1 MHVTLGARIMI
12 NTDRYLSLYQRVF
25 AFILVLLALPAG
37 ADPVKTVTIATTA
50 KVLNGQAHYTRGN
63 QRVIDEGWL
72 AEQLRQRG
80 IQLVWVP
87 VQSDVGASVNEAFS
101 SHRIDFA
108 SYGDLPSIILNAS
121 GTRTQVVVP
130 DGRGLD
136 TLLLVPVNSTAT
148 SLKDL
153 KGKRIA
159 VHRGRPWYLA
169 FLRLVEQ
176 NGLKASDFTLVNIDL
191 QPGAAALASGNIDGL
206 FAIDSYTLADKGLGK
221 IIWTSKGQID
231 KKIRAELWGAK
242 TFIDEHPDLTQLV
255 ATAYVRAQYWESQD
269 QNRAAVIKEGTLN
282 GTPEKAVLQFFDDD
296 SLAWKDFFTPIP
308 DQAVIDHYR
317 RTTAFAL
324 DNHLIRT
331 PVRAEDLLEPKFAT
345 QALKDL
351 QLEHFWTQV
360 PVTTRAASLASKLN

>member
-1 MHVTLGARIMI
+1 MI
-12 NTDRYLSLYQRVF
+12 NTARYRLLFQRAV
-25 AFILVLLALPAG
+25 ALALILPALPAA

-50 KVLNGQAHYTRGN
+50 TVLNGQAHYSRGN

-80 IQLVWVP
+80 IQLIWVP
-87 VQSDVGASVNEAFS
+87 VQSDVGASINEAFS
-101 SHRIDFA
+101 SHRIEFGA
-108 SYGDLPSIILNAS
+108 YGDLPSIILNAS
-121 GTRTQVVVP
+121 GTRTQIVVP

-136 TLLLVPVNSTAT
+136 TLLVVPLNSTAT

-159 VHRGRPWYLA
+159 VHRGRPWYLT

-176 NGLKASDFTLVNIDL
+176 NGLKPRDFTLVNIDL
-191 QPGAAALASGNIDGL
+191 QPSTAALAGGNIDAL
-206 FAIDSYTLADKGLGK
+206 FAINAYTLAEKGLGK
-221 IIWTSKGQID
+221 IIWTSKGQSD

-242 TFIDEHPDLTQLV
+242 EFIDQHPDLTQLV
-255 ATAYVRAQYWESQD
+255 ATAYVRAQYWEAQD
-269 QNRAAVIKEGTLN
+269 RNRAAVIKEGTLS
-282 GTPEKAVLQFFDDD
+282 GTPEKAVLQLYDDN
-296 SLAWKDFFTPIP
+296 SLAWKDFFTPIS

-317 RTTAFAL
+317 LAAGFAL

-331 PVRAEDLLEPKFAT
+331 PIRAEDLLQPKFVT
-345 QALKDL
+345 EALKDL

-360 PVTTRAASLASKLN
+360 PVAAQAASLASKLN